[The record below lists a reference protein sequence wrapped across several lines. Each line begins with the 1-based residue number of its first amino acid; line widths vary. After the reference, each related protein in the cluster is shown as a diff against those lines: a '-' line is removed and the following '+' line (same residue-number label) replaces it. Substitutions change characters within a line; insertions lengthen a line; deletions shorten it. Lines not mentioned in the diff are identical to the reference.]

1 MTQLPEES
9 RDERMVR
16 LAQQLQLI
24 GISQAVTAQLLSH
37 DLDVIER
44 QLAYLPYRK
53 CRRPE
58 AFLVEAIRRNYS
70 PPKEFLYASNV
81 AQARRVRQPLDQ
93 DSQPPH

>member
-1 MTQLPEES
+1 MTEPSEP

-16 LAQQLQLI
+16 LAQQLQLA
-24 GISQAVTAQLLSH
+24 GVSQAVTAQLLAH
-37 DLDVIER
+37 DLDIIER

-58 AFLVEAIRRNYS
+58 AFLVEAIRKDYS
-70 PPKEFLYASNV
+70 PPKDFFYAANV

-93 DSQPPH
+93 DSQPPY